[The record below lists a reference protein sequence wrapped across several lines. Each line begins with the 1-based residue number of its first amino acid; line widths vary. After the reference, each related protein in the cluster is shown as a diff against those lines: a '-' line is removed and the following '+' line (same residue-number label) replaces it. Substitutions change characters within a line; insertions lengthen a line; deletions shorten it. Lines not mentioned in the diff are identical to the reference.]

1 MCAKEVRGG
10 GASASG
16 VHGGPSPSLAEA
28 LAAVYGLKK
37 NSLNMSVPSGFMYSC
52 AIFISPGKI
61 PRHLHKA
68 ESTESNLNTEYSE
81 PVKQG
86 GLR

>member
-16 VHGGPSPSLAEA
+16 VHGGPSLAEA
-28 LAAVYGLKK
+28 LAAVYGLKKK

-52 AIFISPGKI
+52 AIFISPGKYQDTYI
-61 PRHLHKA
+61 
-68 ESTESNLNTEYSE
+68 
-81 PVKQG
+81 KQ
-86 GLR
+86 RVQNQT

>member
-28 LAAVYGLKK
+28 LAAVYGFKK

-52 AIFISPGKI
+52 AIFISPGKYQDTYI
-61 PRHLHKA
+61 
-68 ESTESNLNTEYSE
+68 
-81 PVKQG
+81 KQRVQNQTWTQNI
-86 GLR
+86 LSQ

>member
-28 LAAVYGLKK
+28 LAAVYGFKK
-37 NSLNMSVPSGFMYSC
+37 KTV
-52 AIFISPGKI
+52 
-61 PRHLHKA
+61 
-68 ESTESNLNTEYSE
+68 
-81 PVKQG
+81 
-86 GLR
+86 

>member
-28 LAAVYGLKK
+28 LAAVYGLRK
-37 NSLNMSVPSGFMYSC
+37 NSLNMSVPSGFMHSC
-52 AIFISPGKI
+52 AIFISPGKYQDTYI
-61 PRHLHKA
+61 KQRVQ
-68 ESTESNLNTEYSE
+68 TQTWTQNTLS
-81 PVKQG
+81 Q
-86 GLR
+86 

>member
-37 NSLNMSVPSGFMYSC
+37 KQFKHVCTFRVHVLLCHFYFSW
-52 AIFISPGKI
+52 KI

>member
-28 LAAVYGLKK
+28 FAAVYGLRK
-37 NSLNMSVPSGFMYSC
+37 NSLNMSVPSGFMHSC
-52 AIFISPGKI
+52 AIFISPGKYQDTYI
-61 PRHLHKA
+61 
-68 ESTESNLNTEYSE
+68 
-81 PVKQG
+81 KQRVQTQTWTQNI
-86 GLR
+86 LSQ